1 MKNLFS
7 GDMIKQVKQM
17 QDQLKKTKK
26 ELEKETVT
34 GSAAGGM
41 VEVTI
46 TGDQKCLE
54 VNLRKEEI
62 KDIPVDRLESL
73 IQQAINDAL
82 DKSKKLMAKKLGPL
96 GGGLAGIK

>member
-17 QDQLKKTKK
+17 QDQLKKTQK

-41 VEVTI
+41 VEVVI
-46 TGDQKCLE
+46 TGNQKCLE
-54 VNLRKEEI
+54 VKLQQEKM
-62 KDIPVDRLESL
+62 KDIPVDRLESF
-73 IQQAINDAL
+73 IQQAINDAFK
-82 DKSKKLMAKKLGPL
+82 KSKKLMAKKLGPL
-96 GGGLAGIK
+96 GGGLAGLK